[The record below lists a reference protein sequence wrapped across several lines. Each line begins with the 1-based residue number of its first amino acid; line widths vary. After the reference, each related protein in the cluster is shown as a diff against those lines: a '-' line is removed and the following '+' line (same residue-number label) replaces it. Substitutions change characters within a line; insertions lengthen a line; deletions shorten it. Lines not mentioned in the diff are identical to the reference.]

1 MFVYLIRFKHKRITQ
16 RRENQSRL
24 KTSKLVLFRK
34 KPFIYNMRDIYVI
47 IESLLL
53 PDLVWICFGLILYS
67 AAIHLAVK
75 CWSMPFDNGRQ
86 FVLMSGNDSPFGL
99 GSLVEA

>member
-34 KPFIYNMRDIYVI
+34 KPFIYNMRDIFVI
-47 IESLLL
+47 IESLYL
-53 PDLVWICFGLILYS
+53 PNWFG
-67 AAIHLAVK
+67 
-75 CWSMPFDNGRQ
+75 
-86 FVLMSGNDSPFGL
+86 FVL
-99 GSLVEA
+99 A